1 MLFDASD
8 GMLSVF
14 FMFDLLRESMM
25 DGSAVFVLRF
35 CF

>member
-8 GMLSVF
+8 GMLSAL
-14 FMFDLLRESMM
+14 FMFDLLQESMM
-25 DGSAVFVLRF
+25 DGSGVFVLRF